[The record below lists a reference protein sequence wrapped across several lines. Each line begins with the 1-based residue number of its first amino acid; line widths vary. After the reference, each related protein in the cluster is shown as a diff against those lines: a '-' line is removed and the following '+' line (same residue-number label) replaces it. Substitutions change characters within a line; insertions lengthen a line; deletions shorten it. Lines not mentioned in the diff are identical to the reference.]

1 MKRKSPFFARVGR
14 TDAGSVRITVQ
25 ARNPKDRASGYRQLA
40 VCVYK
45 LAAEMEHRSE
55 KVGARWVVSPQV
67 FNSRIDLEMMPGDE
81 AHADAFVA
89 KVLSELGL
97 T

>member
-25 ARNPKDRASGYRQLA
+25 ARNPTDRASGYRQLA

-81 AHADAFVA
+81 ARADTFVA
-89 KVLSELGL
+89 KVLSDLGL